1 MSCTTLYDSYSIQE
15 PESIKL
21 LLENPNFNPARKKS
35 FFHQF
40 LMPLSGLNTVK
51 IKTEIVIQ
59 QGTIHAFT
67 TTKLPYSHHSLKQML
82 ISDLKKPCNECEG
95 SGYIAG
101 LDEWVT
107 IQINLR
113 QSCHVCSGRGFNLT
127 ELGQDLWKL
136 YKPMVQNLINEAL
149 QNKSE

>member
-1 MSCTTLYDSYSIQE
+1 MSCITLYYSYSLKE
-15 PESIKL
+15 PESIKSI
-21 LLENPNFNPARKKS
+21 LENINFNPARKKS

-40 LMPLSGLNTVK
+40 LMPLSGLNTIK
-51 IKTEIVIQ
+51 MKTEFVIQ
-59 QGTIHAFT
+59 QGTIRAFT
-67 TTKLPYSHHSLKQML
+67 PTKLPYSHHSLKQML

-101 LDEWVT
+101 LDEWGT

-113 QSCHVCSGRGFNLT
+113 QSCHVCSGRGYNLT

-136 YKPMVQNLINEAL
+136 YKPMVQNLISEAL

>member
-1 MSCTTLYDSYSIQE
+1 MSCATLYDSYSLQE
-15 PESIKL
+15 PESFKSI
-21 LLENPNFNPARKKS
+21 LENPNFNLARKKS

-40 LMPLSGLNTVK
+40 LMPLPGLNT
-51 IKTEIVIQ
+51 IKMKTKIVIQ
-59 QGTIHAFT
+59 QGTIRAFT
-67 TTKLPYSHHSLKQML
+67 TTNLPYSHRSLKQML

-101 LDEWVT
+101 LDEWGT

-113 QSCHVCSGRGFNLT
+113 QSCHVCSGRGYNLT
-127 ELGQDLWKL
+127 ELGQELWKL

-149 QNKSE
+149 QSKFE